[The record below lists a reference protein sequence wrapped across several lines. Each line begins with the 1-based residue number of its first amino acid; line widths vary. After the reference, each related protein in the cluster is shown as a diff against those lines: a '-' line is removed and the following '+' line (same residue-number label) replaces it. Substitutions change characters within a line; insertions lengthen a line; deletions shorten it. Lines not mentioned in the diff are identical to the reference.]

1 MNKAS
6 FYLDNYIFEKIN
18 IDFSKKTTN
27 DIDISFDPK
36 GIFNQKKSEFKLI
49 IIFSSKSG
57 KSLQNFVEIECHST
71 FKFEENTRFS
81 DIPTYFYRN
90 SIAIIFPYIRA
101 FIGSVT
107 LQANIPPIVLPT
119 LNLSS
124 LEVPLKENT
133 TQN

>member
-1 MNKAS
+1 MNKAA
-6 FYLDNYIFEKIN
+6 FYLDNYRFEKIN
-18 IDFSKKTTN
+18 IDFSKQTSN

-36 GIFNQKKSEFKLI
+36 GIFNKQSSEFKLI
-49 IIFSSKSG
+49 ILFSSKSG
-57 KSLQNFVEIECHST
+57 KSEQKFAEIECHSI
-71 FKFEENTRFS
+71 FKFEENTNFE

-101 FIGSVT
+101 FISSVT

-124 LEVPLKENT
+124 LETPLKENT